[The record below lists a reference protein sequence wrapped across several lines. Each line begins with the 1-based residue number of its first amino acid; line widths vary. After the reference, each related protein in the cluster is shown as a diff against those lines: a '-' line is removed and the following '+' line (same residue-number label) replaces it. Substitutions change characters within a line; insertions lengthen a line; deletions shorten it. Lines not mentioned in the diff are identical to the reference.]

1 MRTPEFY
8 KQMTLSI
15 TDIVAS
21 HYGLERTDLLGK
33 NRHRPYTPA
42 RQMVW
47 KMVREL
53 YPDFTLILLGEIY
66 NRSHATILQGIKSI
80 SDQIDTDRE
89 LRGDYICLIAI
100 CAKIDEKEPL
110 TEPQNEYE
118 RRISEILECSNL
130 VDMKLK
136 LREILFLMKN
146 NLL

>member
-47 KMVREL
+47 RMVREL
-53 YPDFTLILLGEIY
+53 YPDFTLILLGEIF
-66 NRSHATILQGIKSI
+66 NRSHATILQGIRSI
-80 SDQIDTDRE
+80 SDQIDTDRD
-89 LRGDYICLIAI
+89 LRGDYICLIEI
-100 CAKIDEKEPL
+100 CAKIGEN
-110 TEPQNEYE
+110 EPQNEYE
-118 RRISEILECSNL
+118 RRISEALECLNL

>member
-1 MRTPEFY
+1 
-8 KQMTLSI
+8 MTLSI

-21 HYGLERTDLLGK
+21 HYGIGRTDLLGK

-47 KMVREL
+47 RMVREL
-53 YPDFTLILLGEIY
+53 YPDFTLILLGEIF
-66 NRSHATILQGIKSI
+66 NRTHATILQGIRSI

-89 LRGDYICLIAI
+89 LRGDYVCLTDK
-100 CAKIDEKEPL
+100 CAKIGEK
-110 TEPQNEYE
+110 EPQNEHE
-118 RRISEILECSNL
+118 RRISEALECSNL
-130 VDMKLK
+130 DDMKLK

>member
-1 MRTPEFY
+1 MRTHEFY

-47 KMVREL
+47 RMVREL
-53 YPDFTLILLGEIY
+53 YPDFTLILLGEIF
-66 NRSHATILQGIKSI
+66 NRSHATILQGIRSI

-89 LRGDYICLIAI
+89 LRGDYVCLIAI
-100 CAKIDEKEPL
+100 SSKIGEN
-110 TEPQNEYE
+110 EPQNEFE
-118 RRISEILECSNL
+118 RRINEAFECPNL
-130 VDMKLK
+130 DDVRFK
-136 LREILFLMKN
+136 LRKILFLMKN